1 MISNLSNIVARY
13 LLRERIIEEK
23 NLPVYSYGF
32 EIIISTV
39 IGVVLILLIGVFTSS
54 LFTAAILYCLF
65 IGLRFFTGGYH
76 ADTHFRCKL
85 TLVSCYLLLLV
96 IGKGLEPIYTTFLNM
111 GIQVF

>member
-13 LLRERIIEEK
+13 LLREKIIEEK

-54 LFTAAILYCLF
+54 LFTAAIFYCLF
-65 IGLRFFTGGYH
+65 IGLRFFYRRISCRYTLSLQIDLGFLLSALIGNWKR
-76 ADTHFRCKL
+76 FRA
-85 TLVSCYLLLLV
+85 YLYD
-96 IGKGLEPIYTTFLNM
+96 IP
-111 GIQVF
+111 

>member
-54 LFTAAILYCLF
+54 LFTAAIFCCLF

-76 ADTHFRCKL
+76 ADTHFHCKL

-96 IGKGLEPIYTTFLNM
+96 IGRGLEPIYTTFLNM